1 MFGNAFCGRVS
12 GIAVVCALLLSVSA
26 SAADTRAG
34 KLRLSLEF
42 PGDLSPGPHKIQ
54 VRFNLE
60 NVSNEVVDVCL
71 DKSWGLTVGGRGID
85 VRVDHPTC
93 VQSLRLLPG
102 DRLSS
107 PREYDAKDLTPG
119 TNRVN
124 GWLRAVTP
132 GTCDRY
138 GCDTITLA
146 SVPMAVEV
154 AEARP

>member
-1 MFGNAFCGRVS
+1 LSFGS
-12 GIAVVCALLLSVSA
+12 Q
-26 SAADTRAG
+26 
-34 KLRLSLEF
+34 
-42 PGDLSPGPHKIQ
+42 KIQ

-93 VQSLRLLPG
+93 IQSLRLLPG

-107 PREYDAKDLTPG
+107 PREYHTKDLTPG
-119 TNRVN
+119 TNRAN
-124 GWLRAVTP
+124 GWLQAVTP

-138 GCDTITLA
+138 GCATITLA
-146 SVPMAVEV
+146 SVPMTVEV